1 MTLSTPLLW
10 IFLPLGIAL
19 IVLTLSK
26 RRIFG
31 VILTSVTS
39 FGLALLAHYFPENM
53 VISVGP
59 LNLIFKES
67 LAIFGREVTV
77 AYEVLPFIALI
88 YSLTGVWAL
97 FSNLQGVP
105 LTFRPISLM
114 ITSLMTASFGVE
126 PFLYA
131 ALLIETAVLLS
142 IPMLSPMGKQP
153 HAGILRYLALQTLA
167 MPLILL
173 AGWLLTGVEALPPDS
188 PLVLQS
194 ALTLGIGLALLL
206 AVFPFHSWVPMVSQK
221 SNPFV
226 VSFLLFIMPTTV
238 LLFSLNFLNRYPFLR
253 DAEALFTTLR
263 IVGTLLTAISG
274 ALTAIQTDLRRAMG
288 FAVLSETGF
297 SLLAMGL
304 AAEGGL
310 TWMLMLFPVRGI
322 SLWLW
327 GLLLTKMEACN
338 GDLSLPG
345 MQGFARR
352 YPMYSFALVLVQFS
366 VAGMPLLGEFPVKLS
381 LLTVLYG
388 LNPTLGIWSFIG
400 SLGLLLFSLRLLLSI
415 VAADKDNPQAK
426 WSRSEK
432 LTDYLP
438 ILVVVLFLLI
448 IGIFP
453 HAFLSDITGT
463 LTVFGQLR

>member
-10 IFLPLGIAL
+10 IFLPLVIAL
-19 IVLTLSK
+19 VVLAFSK
-26 RRIFG
+26 RHVFG
-31 VILTSVTS
+31 IILTSVTA
-39 FGLALLAHYFPENM
+39 FGLALLARFFPENM
-53 VISVGP
+53 IVSIGP
-59 LNLIFKES
+59 LNLIFKDS

-88 YSLTGVWAL
+88 FSMTGLWTL
-97 FSNLQGVP
+97 FSGLPGVP
-105 LTFRPISLM
+105 VTFRPISLI

-142 IPMLSPMGKQP
+142 IPMLSPLGKQP
-153 HAGILRYLALQTLA
+153 HAGILRYLVLQTLA
-167 MPLILL
+167 MPFILL

-194 ALTLGIGLALLL
+194 ALVLGLGLALLL
-206 AVFPFHSWVPMVSQK
+206 AVFPFHSWVPMVSQH
-221 SNPFV
+221 SNALV
-226 VSFLLFIMPTTV
+226 VSFLLFIMPTTI

-253 DAEALFTTLR
+253 DTEALFSTLR
-263 IVGTLLTAISG
+263 IVGTLLIAISG
-274 ALTAIQTDLRRAMG
+274 ALTAIQTNLKRALG
-288 FAVLSETGF
+288 FTILSETGF
-297 SLLAMGL
+297 SLLAIGL

-327 GLLLTKMEACN
+327 GTLLTKIESSN

-352 YPMYSFALVLVQFS
+352 YPMFSFALVLVQFS
-366 VAGMPLLGEFPVKLS
+366 VMGMPLLGEFPIKLT
-381 LLTVLYG
+381 LLTTAYAS
-388 LNPTLGIWSFIG
+388 NPSFGVWSFIG
-400 SLGLLLFSLRLLLSI
+400 NLGLLLFSLRLLLAVVGPEKGAVQS
-415 VAADKDNPQAK
+415 K
-426 WSRSEK
+426 WIRSEK
-432 LTDYLP
+432 LTEYLP
-438 ILVVVLFLLI
+438 ILVIVLFLLI

-453 HAFLSDITGT
+453 NALLTNITET
-463 LTVFGQLR
+463 LTVFRLLQ